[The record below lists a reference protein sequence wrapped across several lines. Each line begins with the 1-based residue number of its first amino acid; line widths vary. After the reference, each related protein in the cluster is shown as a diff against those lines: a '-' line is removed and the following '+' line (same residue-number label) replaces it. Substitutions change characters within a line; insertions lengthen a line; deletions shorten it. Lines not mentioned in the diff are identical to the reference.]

1 MIDEGHIVGDVGDVL
16 AGRVEGRPG
25 ESDVT
30 LFKSVGCAAEDCLAA
45 EEVLRRAMGHGIGQ
59 KIVFDSGR

>member
-1 MIDEGHIVGDVGDVL
+1 LIDEGHILGEVGDVL

-25 ESDVT
+25 DSDVT

-45 EEVLRRAMGHGIGQ
+45 EEVLARAKALGVGDETALI
-59 KIVFDSGR
+59 